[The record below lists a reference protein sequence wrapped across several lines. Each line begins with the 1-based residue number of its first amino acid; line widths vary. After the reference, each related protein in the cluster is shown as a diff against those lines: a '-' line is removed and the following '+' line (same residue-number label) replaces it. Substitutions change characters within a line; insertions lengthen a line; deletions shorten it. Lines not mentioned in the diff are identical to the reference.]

1 MAKDKICFDNL
12 HVESIS
18 FYKIKAKIQCKTI
31 TALHDLKIN
40 DNCECDSQAAGKSET
55 GRTIANKSYRSAVY
69 ITPKSATKCANVLS
83 ACQFTF
89 LLGTTPET
97 NWFNEA
103 KLKITQF
110 IKSG

>member
-1 MAKDKICFDNL
+1 MNKDLKDKICFDGL

-18 FYKIKAKIQCKTI
+18 FYKIRAKIQCKTI

-40 DNCECDSQAAGKSET
+40 DNCECDTKSPAEET
-55 GRTIANKSYRSAVY
+55 AVKRSYRSAVN
-69 ITPKSATKCANVLS
+69 ITPKSATKCTDVLS